1 MALSARIDNYPGFEE
16 GVDGYTLARKMKE
29 QFGEKAGPLY
39 DRLVKYMQILHNNEF
54 ILFVGKDKVK
64 P

>member
-1 MALSARIDNYPGFEE
+1 MKAR
-16 GVDGYTLARKMKE
+16 
-29 QFGEKAGPLY
+29 FGDDAEPLY